1 MCHFKSGFIL
11 LYLSIHSAVVLAIA
25 KISIINN
32 NNNNNNKIIS
42 IWPLPYDIKLTSKKD
57 FISDVDNIII
67 TIGNDFFFNDLINHG
82 VGSSN
87 SKVSSS
93 SSSSN
98 DNLITRAIQ
107 RYENLINTKDLKN
120 YGTLKSCDIII
131 SDSDYYVDGLSTSVI
146 IGADESYKL
155 VLTETAECS
164 ITGNYNN
171 DE

>member
-11 LYLSIHSAVVLAIA
+11 LYLSIHSAVLLATA
-25 KISIINN
+25 KISII

-57 FISDVDNIII
+57 FISDVNNIII

-87 SKVSSS
+87 SKGSSS
-93 SSSSN
+93 SGN

-131 SDSDYYVDGLSTSVI
+131 SDSDYNVDGLSTSV